1 MFDSEFKGY
10 YIHVR
15 APYGQSEVSSS
26 DLINSL
32 EFEIRGQ
39 AQTRGLTIEDPTLQ
53 TFEIFMPPLMLE
65 NYKDLYYKNISN
77 EISNAMNNKTNRFNA
92 VQ

>member
-1 MFDSEFKGY
+1 VLRYLVKIWFPLSFEEFTDLCSICNISVLMFDSEFKGY
-10 YIHVR
+10 YIHGR

-39 AQTRGLTIEDPTLQ
+39 AQTRGLTIEDPTL
-53 TFEIFMPPLMLE
+53 
-65 NYKDLYYKNISN
+65 
-77 EISNAMNNKTNRFNA
+77 
-92 VQ
+92 

>member
-10 YIHVR
+10 YIHGR

-39 AQTRGLTIEDPTLQ
+39 AQTRGLTIEDPTL
-53 TFEIFMPPLMLE
+53 
-65 NYKDLYYKNISN
+65 
-77 EISNAMNNKTNRFNA
+77 
-92 VQ
+92 